1 MLVAGPELSV
11 VALILMVMDVAAVV
25 DRLESSAVEAQEHL
39 MRVFGVCQ
47 PPTVHMV
54 HEELNPQYLGSIRAR
69 PFRAGRDAEA
79 AVSDLGLLPSIL
91 GVSHLVVVWDNVDLS
106 LALVQ
111 PGRVAGLVVLVAD
124 RTSHTLRWHP
134 FDARPSQKKEGRV
147 VAVPEWAPVQH
158 YPGARLP
165 TPVTY
170 LLELWRRYHRG
181 DVALLIEQLSAAGF
195 RMSMTKAEVV
205 VRAT

>member
-1 MLVAGPELSV
+1 MG
-11 VALILMVMDVAAVV
+11 VAAVV

-39 MRVFGVCQ
+39 MRVFGVCL

-54 HEELNPQYLGSIRAR
+54 HEELDPQYLGSIRAR
-69 PFRAGRDAEA
+69 PFRAGQDAES
-79 AVSDLGLLPSIL
+79 AVSDLGLLPSML

-106 LALVQ
+106 LALMQ
-111 PGRVAGLVVLVAD
+111 PGRVSGLVVLVAD

-134 FDARPSQKKEGRV
+134 FDAHPSQDEQGRA

-165 TPVTY
+165 EPVMY